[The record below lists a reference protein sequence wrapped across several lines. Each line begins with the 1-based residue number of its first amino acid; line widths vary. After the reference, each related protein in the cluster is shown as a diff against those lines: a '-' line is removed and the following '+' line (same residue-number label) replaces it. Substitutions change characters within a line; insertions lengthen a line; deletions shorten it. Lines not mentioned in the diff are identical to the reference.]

1 LVRLSKDSITDS
13 TLADWIAGE
22 LSGSPQTSKQLCFQ
36 VTEELAAQYT
46 KPLKLL
52 LAQLRKLGCSAAIE
66 HFGTGRN
73 SAQLLELLPVQVV
86 KIDGSILQSIATNP
100 ALQEK
105 VKLLAAA
112 ARKRKVET
120 IAERVEQASTM
131 AVLFQLGID
140 YMQGHYVHEPEVVLA
155 EP

>member
-1 LVRLSKDSITDS
+1 VFAQDLV
-13 TLADWIAGE
+13 
-22 LSGSPQTSKQLCFQ
+22 Q
-36 VTEELAAQYT
+36 VAEQW
-46 KPLKLL
+46 KLL

-73 SAQLLELLPVQVV
+73 SALLLEQLPVQLV
-86 KIDGSILQSIATNP
+86 KVDGSMLQSIATNP

-105 VKLLAAA
+105 VKVLAAA

-140 YMQGHYVHEPEVVLA
+140 YMQGHYVTEPEVVLA
-155 EP
+155 EPQ